1 MESGQQVKDSLE
13 EESKLRLVPKKEVPC
28 PVTSISDPGGEEA
41 RGTGWMPQGDW
52 VDAEPSLEQ
61 SQATVGSGTLRC

>member
-41 RGTGWMPQGDW
+41 RETGWMLSHRWSRARPQWARGPCGAD
-52 VDAEPSLEQ
+52 
-61 SQATVGSGTLRC
+61 